1 MLFHESEEEKSVKR
15 SRKLKWNRHKGKY
28 YTDFNYV
35 TALKKMKTIHSKLRS
50 RKNDTMLC
58 LIFCFVYAYI

>member
-1 MLFHESEEEKSVKR
+1 MSLRKKNLFKGAENWSGIDIKENITLILIMLLH
-15 SRKLKWNRHKGKY
+15 
-28 YTDFNYV
+28 
-35 TALKKMKTIHSKLRS
+35 KKMKTIHSMLRS

>member
-1 MLFHESEEEKSVKR
+1 MSLRKKNLFKGAENWSGIDIKENITLILIMLLH
-15 SRKLKWNRHKGKY
+15 
-28 YTDFNYV
+28 
-35 TALKKMKTIHSKLRS
+35 KKMKTIHSMLRR